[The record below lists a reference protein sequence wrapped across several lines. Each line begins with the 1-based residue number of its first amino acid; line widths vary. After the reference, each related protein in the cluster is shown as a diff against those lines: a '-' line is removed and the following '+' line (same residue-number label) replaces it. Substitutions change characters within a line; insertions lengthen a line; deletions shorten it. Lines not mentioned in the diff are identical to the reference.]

1 MLITGIILM
10 IIAIFGIR
18 SVWSKNEWRMPVFE
32 VEAVLNRRTN
42 PKMAE
47 IISGA
52 KRRTI
57 IGVSIL
63 FLLYLIGATLIYF
76 QYSHLWVLILAML
89 VALWLLKAVVGLFKA
104 GYSRKVRLL
113 NYLYSPYILAWRRDH
128 WSGYSEEQIAVAICN
143 AVGIDTTTIEMDE
156 MSLDNFLLALCR
168 KTRPQNKFDK
178 YPNILRELHEQSKGM
193 VWTA

>member
-10 IIAIFGIR
+10 IIAIFGVR
-18 SVWSKNEWRMPVFE
+18 SVWSKNEWRIPVFE
-32 VEAVLNRRTN
+32 VDAALNRSTN

-47 IISGA
+47 IKSGA
-52 KRRTI
+52 KKRTT

-63 FLLYLIGATLIYF
+63 FLLYLIGAALIYF

-128 WSGYSEEQIAVAICN
+128 WSDYSDEQIA
-143 AVGIDTTTIEMDE
+143 
-156 MSLDNFLLALCR
+156 
-168 KTRPQNKFDK
+168 
-178 YPNILRELHEQSKGM
+178 
-193 VWTA
+193 

>member
-89 VALWLLKAVVGLFKA
+89 VALWLLKAVVGLLKA

-113 NYLYSPYILAWRRDH
+113 NYLYSP
-128 WSGYSEEQIAVAICN
+128 
-143 AVGIDTTTIEMDE
+143 
-156 MSLDNFLLALCR
+156 
-168 KTRPQNKFDK
+168 
-178 YPNILRELHEQSKGM
+178 
-193 VWTA
+193 